1 VIKLLAFLLVLLVG
15 GVARPPVPVAH
26 YQGPQ
31 PVVFPHPQHLET
43 RSPARL
49 LVAGLEHGAS
59 KVTVIAANGHWPAR
73 PAAHGAFVARATT
86 PRLVGPWELRVR
98 FHLHGHV
105 FTVLGAV
112 FEVDQR

>member
-1 VIKLLAFLLVLLVG
+1 MIKLLMFLLVLLVG
-15 GVARPPVPVAH
+15 GIARPPVKAAH

-31 PVVFPHPQHLET
+31 PVVFPHPQRLKT

-49 LVAGLEHGAS
+49 LVAGLERGAS
-59 KVTVIAANGHWPAR
+59 QVTLLSANGRWSAR
-73 PAAHGAFVARATT
+73 PAAHGAFVAKTTT
-86 PRLVGPWELRVR
+86 PRLAGPWALRVR

>member
-1 VIKLLAFLLVLLVG
+1 VIKLLAFLLLLLVG
-15 GVARPPVPVAH
+15 GVAKPPLPAQ

-31 PVVFPHPQHLET
+31 PAIFPHPQHLKT

-59 KVTVIAANGHWPAR
+59 RVTVLAANGRWPAR

-86 PRLVGPWELRVR
+86 PKLVGPWELRVR
-98 FHLHGHV
+98 FHLHGHK